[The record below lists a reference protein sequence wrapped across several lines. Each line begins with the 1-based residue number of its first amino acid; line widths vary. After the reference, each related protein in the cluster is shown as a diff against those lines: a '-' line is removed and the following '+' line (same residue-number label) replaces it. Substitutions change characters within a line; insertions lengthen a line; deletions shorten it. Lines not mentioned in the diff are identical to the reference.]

1 MLDERVTFTVLNDE
15 GEKVECEL
23 LYSFE
28 NAETGKNYIVYTDNT
43 LDAEGNTKVFASTY
57 DPKVDDFALGP
68 IETEREWQ
76 LIEAILDRIMEE
88 ANGQGS

>member
-1 MLDERVTFTVLNDE
+1 MLNERVTFTVLNDE

-28 NAETGKNYIVYTDNT
+28 HAETGKNYIVYTDHT

-57 DPKVDDFALGP
+57 DPEGDDLTLGP
-68 IETEREWQ
+68 VETEQEWKI
-76 LIEAILDRIMEE
+76 IEGLLDRIMEE
-88 ANGQGS
+88 ANGQES